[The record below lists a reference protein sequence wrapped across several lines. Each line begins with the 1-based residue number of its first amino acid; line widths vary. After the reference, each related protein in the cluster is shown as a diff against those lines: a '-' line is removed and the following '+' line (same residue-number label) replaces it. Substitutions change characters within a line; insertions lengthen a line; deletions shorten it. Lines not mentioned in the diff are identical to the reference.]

1 MWNIKEKDLD
11 EFKITCRNRLSPEAA
26 VGFMLGSIIYTSLI
40 MLGVIYGLV
49 KFGWS
54 VYPSLLEETIIKIE
68 LFLYSLQII
77 FLIVYLFPKAR
88 FKFQKLQAIVI
99 LLYALQLATIG
110 FVTVVVS
117 SIFGYSNDRVTLTY
131 VALLLLG
138 AFIIH
143 IFTTINTFKQAS
155 EGAFSKWEN
164 SVSFFSKTKD
174 FFMIASI
181 LYVLTLLILIYINND
196 YTMGQIGWYAVLT
209 LILYSVAIGAAE
221 FQLLAYC
228 RFKFPSFYI
237 SWEEH
242 ERERQEFLKRYKE
255 REEKKAKEIK

>member
-11 EFKITCRNRLSPEAA
+11 AFKITCRNRLSPEAA

-68 LFLYSLQII
+68 LCLYSLQII

-88 FKFQKLQAIVI
+88 FRFQKLQAIVI

-117 SIFGYSNDRVTLTY
+117 SIFGYSNDRITLTY

-155 EGAFSKWEN
+155 KGAFSKWEN
-164 SVSFFSKTKD
+164 SVSFLVRQK
-174 FFMIASI
+174 
-181 LYVLTLLILIYINND
+181 IY
-196 YTMGQIGWYAVLT
+196 
-209 LILYSVAIGAAE
+209 
-221 FQLLAYC
+221 
-228 RFKFPSFYI
+228 
-237 SWEEH
+237 
-242 ERERQEFLKRYKE
+242 
-255 REEKKAKEIK
+255 